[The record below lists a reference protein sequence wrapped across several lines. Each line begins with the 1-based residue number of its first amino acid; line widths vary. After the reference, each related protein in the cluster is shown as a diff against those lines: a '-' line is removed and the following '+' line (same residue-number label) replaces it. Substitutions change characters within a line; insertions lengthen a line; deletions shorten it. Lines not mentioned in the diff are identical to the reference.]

1 MSYFVDQRYPDER
14 ISSSQLWKEYWEQVG
29 RGEINPE
36 EVTFPQYI
44 FNCMESE
51 GGTLSFVSEKED
63 SVKTS
68 STTTNKAP
76 PKERYSKQARKGRLK
91 L

>member
-14 ISSSQLWKEYWEQVG
+14 ISWNQLWEEYREQVG

-44 FNCMESE
+44 FNCMESA
-51 GGTLSFVSEKED
+51 GGTLSFVSEKKNE
-63 SVKTS
+63 
-68 STTTNKAP
+68 
-76 PKERYSKQARKGRLK
+76 
-91 L
+91 

>member
-1 MSYFVDQRYPDER
+1 MRFALFLYN
-14 ISSSQLWKEYWEQVG
+14 KNWEV
-29 RGEINPE
+29 I
-36 EVTFPQYI
+36 
-44 FNCMESE
+44 
-51 GGTLSFVSEKED
+51 

>member
-1 MSYFVDQRYPDER
+1 MRLIQKAGFAFHCAKGYNKSR
-14 ISSSQLWKEYWEQVG
+14 
-29 RGEINPE
+29 E
-36 EVTFPQYI
+36 ELQNFKRDA
-44 FNCMESE
+44 FSRRR
-51 GGTLSFVSEKED
+51 D

>member
-14 ISSSQLWKEYWEQVG
+14 ISYNQLWEEYWEQVG

-36 EVTFPQYI
+36 EVNFSWYI
-44 FNCMESE
+44 FNCMEFA

-63 SVKTS
+63 K
-68 STTTNKAP
+68 
-76 PKERYSKQARKGRLK
+76 
-91 L
+91 

>member
-1 MSYFVDQRYPDER
+1 MSYFVDQRCPDER
-14 ISSSQLWKEYWEQVG
+14 ISYKQLWEEYWEQVG

-36 EVTFPQYI
+36 EVPFPQYI

-63 SVKTS
+63 
-68 STTTNKAP
+68 
-76 PKERYSKQARKGRLK
+76 E
-91 L
+91 